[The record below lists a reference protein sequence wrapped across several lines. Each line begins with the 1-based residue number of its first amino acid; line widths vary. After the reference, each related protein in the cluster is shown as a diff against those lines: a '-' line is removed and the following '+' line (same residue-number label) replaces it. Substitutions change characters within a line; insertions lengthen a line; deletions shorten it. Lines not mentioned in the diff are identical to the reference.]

1 MSYVFWLKKS
11 HKNLLDTGSIPHLK
25 NKMPPVQ
32 YFVKYLYYGDLWF
45 LKSVTSRMPCG
56 KKKKSTTKKRPCHF
70 CFFLQKMVF
79 WTTKLHLPLCNSE
92 NGAAPTNKKW
102 GKNLPTAEFSH
113 FLITNL
119 FASNYFITG
128 WNLFSQDIRLLS
140 NAQKSKNLLR
150 RLI

>member
-25 NKMPPVQ
+25 KKNDTSSIFCKISV
-32 YFVKYLYYGDLWF
+32 LRDL
-45 LKSVTSRMPCG
+45 KRVTPRMPCG

-113 FLITNL
+113 FLITNF